1 MNHMNKKKE
10 IVELPVYWHSSVE
23 QVNEDISKVKKGKV
37 HTLLPSAGGRPIY
50 MVEYGENTLPK
61 SMASLS
67 SACSAQDYRC
77 YANKTEDGYIP
88 TVFLAGCMHGGE
100 FEGTV
105 ALMNLI
111 SLLENG
117 VDLAGNRNDDILALV
132 EKLHII
138 MIPMCNPDGRSHIPF
153 DNFVGHTFHD
163 LRYYGQGT
171 WKNGELCGWP
181 GCKTIHPIKDY
192 CEYLGGYFN
201 DDGVNMMHDDYF
213 VDPSN
218 EVRNVLKTARDYSP
232 DFTILFHGGGNTL
245 NTYFHVSYIN
255 TDARR
260 QIYEVGKLAEKAMA
274 KENLIFT
281 VNDDFVKSGGEDVG
295 LPPFMLTSAVFNV
308 CGEPCVTFESNQ
320 GLTECEDPYCLTNDE
335 IYRSHFIYLEVL
347 FKWVLENKTAE
358 KHREKLKNL
367 TY

>member
-1 MNHMNKKKE
+1 MAKMKE
-10 IVELPVYWHSSVE
+10 IIEPPVYWHSSVE

-37 HTLLPSAGGRPIY
+37 HTLLPSAGKRPIY
-50 MVEYGENTLPK
+50 MVEYGEKTIPPSK
-61 SMASLS
+61 ASLS
-67 SACSAQDYRC
+67 SALGAQDYRC
-77 YANKTEDGYIP
+77 YADKTGDNYVP

-111 SLLENG
+111 SLLETG
-117 VDLAGNRNDDILALV
+117 EDLAGKRNDEVLELAN
-132 EKLHII
+132 KLHILI
-138 MIPMCNPDGRSHIPF
+138 LPMCNPDGRSHVPF

-171 WKNGELCGWP
+171 WKDGTLCGWP

-192 CEYLGGYFN
+192 CEFLGGYFN
-201 DDGVNMMHDDYF
+201 DDGVNMMHDDYL

-218 EVRNVLKTARDYSP
+218 EVRNVIKTARDYAP

-255 TDARR
+255 QDARNE
-260 QIYEVGKLAEKAMA
+260 IYEVGQLAKEAMA
-274 KENLIFT
+274 KENLIFEFL
-281 VNDDFVKSGGEDVG
+281 DKRFRESGGEDVG

-320 GLTECEDPYCLTNDE
+320 GLTECDDPYCLTNDE
-335 IYRSHFIYLEVL
+335 IYRSHFIYMEVL
-347 FKWVLENKTAE
+347 FDWVLKNKNAE
-358 KHREKLKNL
+358 KQREKLKKL
-367 TY
+367 SY